1 MNRTEALQF
10 VGIEDLEDL
19 EDAFDDLFFE
29 HKKYF
34 LTKVPIRKLLEA
46 RYKKL
51 LDLETA
57 VTLLEM
63 PIDNSEVF
71 ANATFQ
77 TDSSILETFRS
88 FQEVKNQLKAQIANA
103 KSIQSLISS
112 VDNLLENELIYA
124 EMWYHESLEITPDV
138 LVSKEVD
145 AMELLS
151 GIQQYKLQNGT
162 TFEQLKNLEN
172 NPPEILIQ
180 ELKRLSLLFKKY
192 R

>member
-1 MNRTEALQF
+1 MTHDEAIRF
-10 VGIEDLEDL
+10 FGIEDLDEL

-34 LTKVPIRKLLEA
+34 LSKVPIRKLLES

-51 LDLETA
+51 IDLETA
-57 VTLLEM
+57 VTLLGM
-63 PIDNSEVF
+63 SIDNAPVF
-71 ANATFQ
+71 ANVSFQ
-77 TDSSILETFRS
+77 TDALILETFRS
-88 FQEVKNQLKAQIANA
+88 FQQAKNQLKAQIANA
-103 KSIQSLISS
+103 TSIRSLISS

-124 EMWYHESLEITPDV
+124 EIWYQESLGITPDV

-145 AMELLS
+145 PMEILQ

-180 ELKRLSLLFKKY
+180 EMKRLSLLFKKY

>member
-1 MNRTEALQF
+1 MTREEALQL
-10 VGIEDLEDL
+10 VGNDDLEEL
-19 EDAFDDLFFE
+19 EDAFEDLFFE

-34 LTKVPIRKLLEA
+34 LTKVPVRKLLES

-51 LDLETA
+51 IDLEKA
-57 VTLLEM
+57 VTLLGM
-63 PIDNSEVF
+63 SIDNAPVF
-71 ANATFQ
+71 ANVSFQ
-77 TDSSILETFRS
+77 TDALILETYRS
-88 FQEVKNQLKAQIANA
+88 FQQAKNQLKAQIANA
-103 KSIQSLISS
+103 TSIQSLISS

-124 EMWYHESLEITPDV
+124 KMWYHESVEITPDI

-145 AMELLS
+145 PMELLH

-180 ELKRLSLLFKKY
+180 EMKRLSLLFKKY

>member
-1 MNRTEALQF
+1 MTREEALQS
-10 VGIEDLEDL
+10 VGIDDLEEL
-19 EDAFDDLFFE
+19 EDAFEDLFFE

-34 LTKVPIRKLLEA
+34 LTKVPVRKLLES

-51 LDLETA
+51 IDLEKA
-57 VTLLEM
+57 VTLLGM
-63 PIDNSEVF
+63 SIDNAPVF
-71 ANATFQ
+71 ANVSFQ
-77 TDSSILETFRS
+77 TDALILETYRS
-88 FQEVKNQLKAQIANA
+88 FQQAKNQLKAQIANA
-103 KSIQSLISS
+103 TSIQSLISS

-124 EMWYHESLEITPDV
+124 KMWYHESVEITPDI

-145 AMELLS
+145 PMELLH

-180 ELKRLSLLFKKY
+180 EMKRLSLLFKKY

>member
-1 MNRTEALQF
+1 MTREEALQL

-19 EDAFDDLFFE
+19 EDAFEDLFFE

-34 LTKVPIRKLLEA
+34 LTKVPIRKLLES

-51 LDLETA
+51 IDLESA
-57 VTLLEM
+57 VSLLGM
-63 PIDNSEVF
+63 PINKPKAF
-71 ANATFQ
+71 ANVSFQ
-77 TDSSILETFRS
+77 TDSLILETFRS
-88 FQEVKNQLKAQIANA
+88 FQHAKNQLKAQIANA
-103 KSIQSLISS
+103 TSIRSLISS
-112 VDNLLENELIYA
+112 VDNLLDNELIYA
-124 EMWYHESLEITPDV
+124 EMWHEESLEITPDV

-145 AMELLS
+145 PMELLH

-180 ELKRLSLLFKKY
+180 EMKRLSLLFKKY

>member
-1 MNRTEALQF
+1 MTREEALQL
-10 VGIEDLEDL
+10 VGIDDLEEL
-19 EDAFDDLFFE
+19 EDAFEDLFFE

-34 LTKVPIRKLLEA
+34 LTKVPIRKLLES

-51 LDLETA
+51 IDLEKA
-57 VTLLEM
+57 VMLLEM
-63 PIDNSEVF
+63 SIDNAPIF
-71 ANATFQ
+71 ANVSFQ
-77 TDSSILETFRS
+77 TDALILETYRS
-88 FQEVKNQLKAQIANA
+88 FQQAKNQLKAQIANA
-103 KSIQSLISS
+103 TSIQSLISS

-124 EMWYHESLEITPDV
+124 KMWHHESVEITPDV
-138 LVSKEVD
+138 LVSQEVD
-145 AMELLS
+145 PMEILH

-180 ELKRLSLLFKKY
+180 EMKRLSLLFKKY